1 MEEFLNRVH
10 ALKNCYSQYSYEQVM
25 QMNKQSLLTLC
36 LSEKLALN
44 EHLHSDKMRTKN
56 VTAERLNIIQE
67 QTAAE
72 KAQRLEFLNSQF
84 GKK

>member
-10 ALKNCYSQYSYEQVM
+10 ALKNCYSQYSYEQVIGM
-25 QMNKQSLLTLC
+25 DKQSVLTLC
-36 LSEKLALN
+36 LAEKLALN
-44 EHLHSDKMRTKN
+44 EHLHSDQMKTSN
-56 VTAERLNIIQE
+56 IALERLNIIKE

-72 KAQRLEFLNSQF
+72 KAQRLEFLNAQF